1 MPPPLPRQPSAL
13 AGQRIPPYWR
23 GARVELRQRRFQRV
37 YTRQGSRAITGGRLA
52 QQLHDSREFFFG
64 KLLDRHAE
72 DIGMA
77 EPQEESEVERV
88 IVAAIYRHARG
99 NVIYLARPLS
109 RICARLVSRSEGRTR
124 SRSGATLAAEFGGLP
139 QVSTKANG
147 RPISSGRQGHR
158 GYRRGWGIASP
169 LMSLI
174 SRIASPAMSRSAT
187 PKNRSKSPRW
197 CCASARYCSRR
208 TR

>member
-1 MPPPLPRQPSAL
+1 LRRLVGGATGCSLRTSTCGSLRDIAGNRDPQAVLRGCEGPRLDATVASDPVAPSHFSRPPVAGAPSAL

-52 QQLHDSREFFFG
+52 QQLHDSREFFLG

-99 NVIYLARPLS
+99 NVIYLARAIVADLREAGFEIRRADAIPI
-109 RICARLVSRSEGRTR
+109 RRNP
-124 SRSGATLAAEFGGLP
+124 GG
-139 QVSTKANG
+139 
-147 RPISSGRQGHR
+147 
-158 GYRRGWGIASP
+158 
-169 LMSLI
+169 
-174 SRIASPAMSRSAT
+174 
-187 PKNRSKSPRW
+187 
-197 CCASARYCSRR
+197 
-208 TR
+208 